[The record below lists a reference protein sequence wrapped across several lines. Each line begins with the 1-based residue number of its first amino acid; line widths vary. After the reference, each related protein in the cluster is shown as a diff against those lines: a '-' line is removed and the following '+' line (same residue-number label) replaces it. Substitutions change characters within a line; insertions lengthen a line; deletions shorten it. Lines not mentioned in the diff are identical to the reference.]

1 MPRLGD
7 VVSSAFDNSRKLDLH
22 TGTMRSTRP
31 CSGRLFE
38 DDFNNVT
45 VSEGKSKGN
54 GARQEQALG

>member
-1 MPRLGD
+1 MTGSHVLLTIAESLICIQAHG
-7 VVSSAFDNSRKLDLH
+7 SSL
-22 TGTMRSTRP
+22 P

-54 GARQEQALG
+54 WTRQGQALG